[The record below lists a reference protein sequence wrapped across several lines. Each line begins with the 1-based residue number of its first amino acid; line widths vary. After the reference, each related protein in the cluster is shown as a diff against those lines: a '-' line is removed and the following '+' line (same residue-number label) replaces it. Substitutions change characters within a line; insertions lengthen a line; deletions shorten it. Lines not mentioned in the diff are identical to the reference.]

1 MRTGNGRHRRPRQAP
16 ALFVT
21 AGVTG
26 AGLALPLL
34 GAGAA
39 HAADATT
46 WDRVAQCESGGIW
59 SSAGGNGF
67 YGGLQL
73 TLDMWRDHGG
83 LEYAA
88 RPDLA
93 SRAQQ
98 IAVAQAILADR
109 GPEAWPRC
117 AAGAGLTEGGG
128 IPDVDPGGTVTT
140 PPADADG
147 ADTGT
152 GTDTGQDGTSIPDGP
167 DRSTTDPSA
176 PKGEPDPS
184 GTPDPS
190 TSPGTPDATDSPEV
204 PEGSGRPGRPGPSDD
219 PSGHT
224 STPSEPSHPSR
235 TTPPADGGG
244 SRDGDGS
251 GRHRG
256 GSDANGGVGGSDRA
270 PGRHASRG
278 GERTDPGE
286 DAYTVRPGDN
296 LSAIVEA
303 RELPGGWPAL
313 YERNED
319 VIGDDPDLIHPGQL
333 LDLGH

>member
-34 GAGAA
+34 GASGA

-73 TLDMWRDHGG
+73 TLDMWRDYGG

-88 RPDLA
+88 QPDLA

-117 AAGAGLTEGGG
+117 AADAGLTRDGGA
-128 IPDVDPGGTVTT
+128 PDVDPGGAVTT

-152 GTDTGQDGTSIPDGP
+152 GTDSDQDGASAPDGP
-167 DRSTTDPSA
+167 DQDAGDPSA
-176 PKGEPDPS
+176 PQDEPDPS
-184 GTPDPS
+184 DSPDPS
-190 TSPGTPDATDSPEV
+190 TSPGTPDATDSPKA
-204 PEGSGRPGRPGPSDD
+204 PEGSKKPGGSGP
-219 PSGHT
+219 PGHT
-224 STPSEPSHPSR
+224 RAPSEPSHPSR
-235 TTPPADGGG
+235 TTPPADDGG
-244 SRDGDGS
+244 SRGDDTS

-256 GSDANGGVGGSDRA
+256 GGDTGGDGDRA

-278 GERTDPGE
+278 GERTDQG
-286 DAYTVRPGDN
+286 AYTVRSGDN

-303 RELPGGWPAL
+303 RALPGGWPAL
-313 YERNED
+313 YERNEG
-319 VIGDDPDLIHPGQL
+319 VIGDDPDLIRPGQL